1 MSQQRAKMRCPDC
14 NVEMNRHAEKLRDP
28 ISPQDAARVD
38 DDLGG
43 VVAEL
48 HACPQCGRSLRR
60 DAHCEVTEV

>member
-1 MSQQRAKMRCPDC
+1 
-14 NVEMNRHAEKLRDP
+14 MNRHAEKLRDP

-60 DAHCEVTEV
+60 DAYCEVTEV